1 MLPNKRKN
9 CTAISDPSQQKIMKF
24 SNSITYPVSEEK
36 MSDSSP
42 EENPDA
48 SWKRRKSSIPRA
60 PSLQC
65 IEAISLFGENSEKER
80 IGKRLQEVEEEI
92 NKVQNEMLQ
101 STYVGGS
108 PDHQMCS
115 QLLEL
120 HLTKTYLDSKLRTLA
135 NPKNHCKK
143 PKISQ
148 SPPPPTTSRPLGKV
162 ILQASPEKREVVLEL
177 GEQLNLSSE
186 SSDSEYESHTKLP
199 PPPQDPM
206 TSIDSYI
213 SHVEETSEKKVSI
226 PLPPQVKGPSAR
238 GVAQVKDTKVRRKI
252 TAPDEVENSRSSNF

>member
-1 MLPNKRKN
+1 MAKN
-9 CTAISDPSQQKIMKF
+9 RQG
-24 SNSITYPVSEEK
+24 V
-36 MSDSSP
+36 
-42 EENPDA
+42 
-48 SWKRRKSSIPRA
+48 
-60 PSLQC
+60 
-65 IEAISLFGENSEKER
+65 
-80 IGKRLQEVEEEI
+80 QE
-92 NKVQNEMLQ
+92 
-101 STYVGGS
+101 
-108 PDHQMCS
+108 
-115 QLLEL
+115 
-120 HLTKTYLDSKLRTLA
+120 TYLDSKLRTLA

-199 PPPQDPM
+199 PPPQDPI

-213 SHVEETSEKKVSI
+213 SHIEETSEKKVSI

-252 TAPDEVENSRSSNF
+252 TAPDEVESSRSSNF